1 MQDSA
6 QIFDADLSGVG
17 WADWCERVN
26 DLAGEDGYCEPLG
39 TRHAAVLVERKPILL
54 VTFEDHQKLTE
65 LSPQAQPFGWSMAKT
80 LGWSHLCVISDG
92 DTWFRDRRVY
102 GYFDRLIDDGFF
114 DDFDQ
119 VIFYGAGP
127 CGYAA
132 AAFSVASP
140 GAKVLIIS
148 PQATLDPRVA
158 EWDDRY
164 IHMRRTSF
172 DDRYGYAPDMLDAA
186 ESAVLLYD
194 PEIELDAMHAA
205 LFTRPNVMRFRTRY
219 LGYRIESSLM
229 RIGMAPRVL
238 AQMSTGKLS
247 RLSLARLFRA
257 RRDDSP
263 YLFSLLQRLMTDQ
276 RDILTV
282 MHCRRALDRK
292 VGGPRFRK
300 ALHLAETRLDERAA
314 GSET

>member
-6 QIFDADLSGVG
+6 QIFDADLSGLG

-205 LFTRPNVMRFRTRY
+205 LFTRSNVMRFRTRY

-229 RIGMAPRVL
+229 RIGMVPRVL

>member
-6 QIFDADLSGVG
+6 QIFDADLSGLG